1 MTVVNYYYTLTE
13 EQTMKEKRNAD
24 GLTEEQFLKAYSPG
38 DYERPSVTVDIL
50 LLRMK
55 KDLSCLQTL
64 LIRRKNHPYI
74 GCWALPG
81 GFIEMEES
89 AYESA
94 CRELKEET
102 GIEGI
107 YLEQL
112 YTMNQPDRDPRMRV
126 IDIAYTGLIPYD
138 DHKVAE
144 AGDDADDAGW
154 FDISFTKERICLL
167 SEEKDVRIEYSLSEK
182 AFRNGIIVVRNYVPE
197 PVSEERLA
205 FDHSEIVLEGLT
217 KLRNKVLLSDC
228 AFNLVPKEFT
238 LPDLQKVYEII
249 LGTDLYKA
257 NFRDKMAGRVEA
269 LHYVAKPISGN
280 RVANVYKYKEQD
292 RIP

>member
-1 MTVVNYYYTLTE
+1 
-13 EQTMKEKRNAD
+13 MKEKRNAD
-24 GLTEEQFLKAYSPG
+24 GLTEAEFLAAYRPG
-38 DYERPSVTVDIL
+38 DYERPSVTVDVL

-64 LIRRKNHPYI
+64 LIRRRNHPYI

-81 GFIEMEES
+81 GFIEMNES

-126 IDIAYTGLIPYD
+126 IDVAYTGLIPYD
-138 DHKVAE
+138 DQKEAE
-144 AGDDADDAGW
+144 AGDDAEDAGW
-154 FDISFTKERICLL
+154 FDITFSDNRIIL
-167 SEEKDVRIEYSLSEK
+167 DGADRDAHIEYSLREK
-182 AFRNGIIVVRNYVPE
+182 SFRNGNIVVRNYVPE

-205 FDHSEIVLEGLT
+205 FDHSEIVLEGLM

-257 NFRDKMAGRVEA
+257 NFRDKMASKIEA

-280 RVANVYKYKEQD
+280 RVANVYRYKES
-292 RIP
+292 

>member
-1 MTVVNYYYTLTE
+1 MA
-13 EQTMKEKRNAD
+13 EKRNAD
-24 GLTEEQFLKAYSPG
+24 GLNEAEFLAAYSPG
-38 DYERPSVTVDIL
+38 DYERPSVTVDVL

-64 LIRRKNHPYI
+64 LIRRRNHPYI
-74 GCWALPG
+74 ECWALPG
-81 GFIEMEES
+81 GFIEMNES

-102 GIEGI
+102 GIDGI

-112 YTMNQPDRDPRMRV
+112 YAMNQPDRDPRMRV

-138 DHKVAE
+138 EQKEAE
-144 AGDDADDAGW
+144 AGDDAEDAGW
-154 FDISFTKERICLL
+154 FDITFSDKKISLDGAER
-167 SEEKDVRIEYSLSEK
+167 DVHIEYSLTEK
-182 AFRNGIIVVRNYVPE
+182 SFRNGNIVVRNYVPK
-197 PVSEERLA
+197 PISEERLA
-205 FDHSEIVLEGLT
+205 FDHSEIVLEGLM

-257 NFRDKMAGRVEA
+257 NFRDKMASKIEA

-280 RVANVYKYKEQD
+280 RVANVYRYKES
-292 RIP
+292 

>member
-1 MTVVNYYYTLTE
+1 MN
-13 EQTMKEKRNAD
+13 
-24 GLTEEQFLKAYSPG
+24 
-38 DYERPSVTVDIL
+38 
-50 LLRMK
+50 
-55 KDLSCLQTL
+55 
-64 LIRRKNHPYI
+64 
-74 GCWALPG
+74 
-81 GFIEMEES
+81 ES

-102 GIEGI
+102 GIDGI

-112 YTMNQPDRDPRMRV
+112 YAMNQPDRDPRMRV

-138 DHKVAE
+138 EQKEAE
-144 AGDDADDAGW
+144 AGDDAEDAGW
-154 FDISFTKERICLL
+154 FDITFSDRKISLDGAERN
-167 SEEKDVRIEYSLSEK
+167 VHIEYSLTEK
-182 AFRNGIIVVRNYVPE
+182 SFRNGNIVVRNYVPK
-197 PVSEERLA
+197 PISEERLA

-257 NFRDKMAGRVEA
+257 NFRDKMASKIEA
-269 LHYVAKPISGN
+269 LHYLVKPISGN
-280 RVANVYKYKEQD
+280 RVANVYRYKES
-292 RIP
+292 

>member
-1 MTVVNYYYTLTE
+1 MA
-13 EQTMKEKRNAD
+13 EKRNAD
-24 GLTEEQFLKAYSPG
+24 GLNEAEFLAAYSPG
-38 DYERPSVTVDIL
+38 DYERPSVTVDVL

-64 LIRRKNHPYI
+64 LIRRRNHPYI

-81 GFIEMEES
+81 GFIEMSES

-102 GIEGI
+102 GIDGI

-112 YTMNQPDRDPRMRV
+112 YAMNQPDRDPRMRV

-138 DHKVAE
+138 EQKEAE
-144 AGDDADDAGW
+144 AGDDAEDAGW
-154 FDISFTKERICLL
+154 FDITFSDKKISLDGAER
-167 SEEKDVRIEYSLSEK
+167 DVHIEYSLTEK
-182 AFRNGIIVVRNYVPE
+182 SFRNGNIVVRNYVPK

-205 FDHSEIVLEGLT
+205 FDHSEIVLEGLM

-257 NFRDKMAGRVEA
+257 NFRDKMASKIEA

-280 RVANVYKYKEQD
+280 RVANVYRYKES
-292 RIP
+292 

>member
-1 MTVVNYYYTLTE
+1 MA
-13 EQTMKEKRNAD
+13 EKRNAD
-24 GLTEEQFLKAYSPG
+24 GLNEAEFLAAYSPG
-38 DYERPSVTVDIL
+38 DYERPSVTVDVL

-64 LIRRKNHPYI
+64 LIRRRNHPYI

-81 GFIEMEES
+81 GFIEMNES

-102 GIEGI
+102 GIDGI

-112 YTMNQPDRDPRMRV
+112 YAMNQPDRDPRMRV

-138 DHKVAE
+138 EQKEAE
-144 AGDDADDAGW
+144 AGDDAEDAGW
-154 FDISFTKERICLL
+154 FDITFSDKKISLDGAER
-167 SEEKDVRIEYSLSEK
+167 DVHIEYSLTEK
-182 AFRNGIIVVRNYVPE
+182 SFRNGNIVVRNYVPK

-257 NFRDKMAGRVEA
+257 NFRDKMASKIEA

-280 RVANVYKYKEQD
+280 RVANVYRYKES
-292 RIP
+292 

>member
-1 MTVVNYYYTLTE
+1 MA
-13 EQTMKEKRNAD
+13 EKRNAD
-24 GLTEEQFLKAYSPG
+24 GLNEAEFLAAYSPG
-38 DYERPSVTVDIL
+38 DYERPSVTVDVL

-64 LIRRKNHPYI
+64 LIRRRNHPYI

-81 GFIEMEES
+81 GFIEMNES

-102 GIEGI
+102 GIDGI

-112 YTMNQPDRDPRMRV
+112 YAMNQPDRDPRMRV

-138 DHKVAE
+138 EQKEAE
-144 AGDDADDAGW
+144 AGDDAEDAGW
-154 FDISFTKERICLL
+154 FDITFSDKKISLDGAERN
-167 SEEKDVRIEYSLSEK
+167 VHIEYSLTEK
-182 AFRNGIIVVRNYVPE
+182 SFRNGNIVVRNYVPK
-197 PVSEERLA
+197 PISEERLA

-257 NFRDKMAGRVEA
+257 NFRDKMASKIEA

-280 RVANVYKYKEQD
+280 RVANVYRYKES
-292 RIP
+292 

>member
-1 MTVVNYYYTLTE
+1 MA
-13 EQTMKEKRNAD
+13 EKRNAD
-24 GLTEEQFLKAYSPG
+24 GLNEAEFLAAYSPG
-38 DYERPSVTVDIL
+38 DYERPSVTVDVL

-64 LIRRKNHPYI
+64 LIRRRNHPYI

-81 GFIEMEES
+81 GFIEMNES

-102 GIEGI
+102 GIDGI

-112 YTMNQPDRDPRMRV
+112 YAMNQPDRDPRMRV

-138 DHKVAE
+138 EQKEAE
-144 AGDDADDAGW
+144 AGDDAEDAGW
-154 FDISFTKERICLL
+154 FDITFSDRKISLDGAERN
-167 SEEKDVRIEYSLSEK
+167 VHIEYSLTEK
-182 AFRNGIIVVRNYVPE
+182 SFRNGNIVVRNYVPK
-197 PVSEERLA
+197 PISEERLA

-257 NFRDKMAGRVEA
+257 NFRDKMASKIEA

-280 RVANVYKYKEQD
+280 RVANVYRYKES
-292 RIP
+292 

>member
-1 MTVVNYYYTLTE
+1 MA
-13 EQTMKEKRNAD
+13 EKRNAD
-24 GLTEEQFLKAYSPG
+24 GLNEAEFLAAYSPG
-38 DYERPSVTVDIL
+38 DYERPSVTVDVL

-64 LIRRKNHPYI
+64 LIRRRNHPYI

-81 GFIEMEES
+81 GFIEMNES

-102 GIEGI
+102 GIDGI

-138 DHKVAE
+138 EQKEAE
-144 AGDDADDAGW
+144 AGDDAEDAGW
-154 FDISFTKERICLL
+154 FDITFSDKKISLDGAER
-167 SEEKDVRIEYSLSEK
+167 DVHIEYSLTEK
-182 AFRNGIIVVRNYVPE
+182 SFRNGNIVVRNYVPK

-257 NFRDKMAGRVEA
+257 NFRDKMASKIEA

-280 RVANVYKYKEQD
+280 RVANVYRYKES
-292 RIP
+292 

>member
-1 MTVVNYYYTLTE
+1 MA
-13 EQTMKEKRNAD
+13 EKRNAD
-24 GLTEEQFLKAYSPG
+24 GLNEAEFLAAYSPG
-38 DYERPSVTVDIL
+38 DYERPSVTVDVL

-55 KDLSCLQTL
+55 KNLSCLQTL
-64 LIRRKNHPYI
+64 LIRRRNHPYI

-81 GFIEMEES
+81 GFIEMNES

-102 GIEGI
+102 GIDGI

-138 DHKVAE
+138 EQKEAE
-144 AGDDADDAGW
+144 AGDDAEDAGW
-154 FDISFTKERICLL
+154 FDITFSDKKISLDGAER
-167 SEEKDVRIEYSLSEK
+167 DVHIEYSLTEK
-182 AFRNGIIVVRNYVPE
+182 SFRNGNIVVRNYVPK
-197 PVSEERLA
+197 PISEERLA

-257 NFRDKMAGRVEA
+257 NFRDKMASKIEA

-280 RVANVYKYKEQD
+280 RVANVYRYKES
-292 RIP
+292 

>member
-1 MTVVNYYYTLTE
+1 
-13 EQTMKEKRNAD
+13 MKEKRNAD
-24 GLTEEQFLKAYSPG
+24 GLTEAEFLAAYRPG
-38 DYERPSVTVDIL
+38 DYERPSVTVDVL

-64 LIRRKNHPYI
+64 LIRRRNHPYI

-81 GFIEMEES
+81 GFIEMNES

-112 YTMNQPDRDPRMRV
+112 YTMNQPDRDPRLRV
-126 IDIAYTGLIPYD
+126 IDVAYTGLIPYD
-138 DHKVAE
+138 DQKEAE
-144 AGDDADDAGW
+144 AGDDAEDAGW
-154 FDISFTKERICLL
+154 FDITFSDKRIIL
-167 SEEKDVRIEYSLSEK
+167 DGADRDAHIEYSLREK
-182 AFRNGIIVVRNYVPE
+182 SFRNGNIVVRNYVPE

-205 FDHSEIVLEGLT
+205 FDHSEIVLEGLM

-257 NFRDKMAGRVEA
+257 NFRDKMASKIEA

-280 RVANVYKYKEQD
+280 RVATVY
-292 RIP
+292 R

>member
-1 MTVVNYYYTLTE
+1 MA
-13 EQTMKEKRNAD
+13 EKRNAD
-24 GLTEEQFLKAYSPG
+24 GLTEAEFLAAYRPG
-38 DYERPSVTVDIL
+38 DYERPSVTVDVL

-64 LIRRKNHPYI
+64 LIRRRNHPYI

-81 GFIEMEES
+81 GFIEMNES

-102 GIEGI
+102 GIDGI

-126 IDIAYTGLIPYD
+126 IDVSYTGLIPYD
-138 DHKVAE
+138 EQKEAE
-144 AGDDADDAGW
+144 AGDDAEDAGW
-154 FDISFTKERICLL
+154 FDITFSDKKIILDGTER
-167 SEEKDVRIEYSLSEK
+167 DVHIEYSLSEK
-182 AFRNGIIVVRNYVPE
+182 SFRNGNIVVRNYVPK

-257 NFRDKMAGRVEA
+257 NFRDKMASKIEA

-280 RVANVYKYKEQD
+280 RVANVYKYKEQN
-292 RIP
+292 

>member
-1 MTVVNYYYTLTE
+1 MA
-13 EQTMKEKRNAD
+13 EKRNAD
-24 GLTEEQFLKAYSPG
+24 GLNEAEFLAAYSPG
-38 DYERPSVTVDIL
+38 DYERPSVTVDVL

-64 LIRRKNHPYI
+64 LIRRRNHPYI

-81 GFIEMEES
+81 GFIEMNES

-102 GIEGI
+102 GIDGI

-138 DHKVAE
+138 EQKEAE
-144 AGDDADDAGW
+144 AGDDAEDAGW
-154 FDISFTKERICLL
+154 FDITFSDKKISLDGAER
-167 SEEKDVRIEYSLSEK
+167 DVHIEYSLTEK
-182 AFRNGIIVVRNYVPE
+182 SFRNGNIVVRNYVPK

-238 LPDLQKVYEII
+238 LPDLLKVYEII
-249 LGTDLYKA
+249 LGTALYKA
-257 NFRDKMAGRVEA
+257 NFRDKMASKIEA

-280 RVANVYKYKEQD
+280 RVANVYRYKES
-292 RIP
+292 

>member
-1 MTVVNYYYTLTE
+1 MA
-13 EQTMKEKRNAD
+13 EKRNAD
-24 GLTEEQFLKAYSPG
+24 GLTEAEFLAAYSPG
-38 DYERPSVTVDIL
+38 DYERPSVTVDVL

-64 LIRRKNHPYI
+64 LIRRRTHPYI

-81 GFIEMEES
+81 GFIEMNES

-102 GIEGI
+102 GIDGI

-138 DHKVAE
+138 EQKEAE
-144 AGDDADDAGW
+144 AGDDAEDAGW
-154 FDISFTKERICLL
+154 FDITFSDKKICLDGA
-167 SEEKDVRIEYSLSEK
+167 ERDVHIEYSLTEK
-182 AFRNGIIVVRNYVPE
+182 SFRNGNIVVRNYVPK

-257 NFRDKMAGRVEA
+257 NFRDKMASKIEA

-280 RVANVYKYKEQD
+280 RVANVYRYKES
-292 RIP
+292 

>member
-1 MTVVNYYYTLTE
+1 MA
-13 EQTMKEKRNAD
+13 EKRNAD
-24 GLTEEQFLKAYSPG
+24 GLNEAEFLAAYSPG
-38 DYERPSVTVDIL
+38 DYERPSVTVDVL

-64 LIRRKNHPYI
+64 LIRRRNHPYI

-81 GFIEMEES
+81 GFIEMNES

-102 GIEGI
+102 GIDGI

-112 YTMNQPDRDPRMRV
+112 YAMNQPDRDPRMRV

-138 DHKVAE
+138 EQKEAE
-144 AGDDADDAGW
+144 AGDDAEDAGW
-154 FDISFTKERICLL
+154 FDITFSDRKISLDGAERN
-167 SEEKDVRIEYSLSEK
+167 VHIEYSLTEK
-182 AFRNGIIVVRNYVPE
+182 SFRNGNIVVRNYVPK

-257 NFRDKMAGRVEA
+257 NFRDKMASKIEA

-280 RVANVYKYKEQD
+280 RVANVYRYKES
-292 RIP
+292 

>member
-1 MTVVNYYYTLTE
+1 MA
-13 EQTMKEKRNAD
+13 EKRNAD
-24 GLTEEQFLKAYSPG
+24 GLNEAEFLAAYSPG
-38 DYERPSVTVDIL
+38 DYERPSVTVDVL

-64 LIRRKNHPYI
+64 LIRRRNHPYI

-81 GFIEMEES
+81 GFIEMNES

-102 GIEGI
+102 GIDGI

-112 YTMNQPDRDPRMRV
+112 YAMNQPDRDPRMRV

-138 DHKVAE
+138 EQKEAE
-144 AGDDADDAGW
+144 AGDDAEDAGW
-154 FDISFTKERICLL
+154 FDITFSDRKISLDGAER
-167 SEEKDVRIEYSLSEK
+167 DVHIEYSLTEK
-182 AFRNGIIVVRNYVPE
+182 SFRNGNIVVRNYVPK

-257 NFRDKMAGRVEA
+257 NFRDKMASKIEA

-280 RVANVYKYKEQD
+280 RVANVYRYKES
-292 RIP
+292 